1 MGKVLL
7 FGEPMALLISDT
19 AGPLAEAGHFSRAM
33 SGAEVNVSIGL
44 VRLGHEVT
52 YLTRLG
58 DDPFGHYIEKR
69 LRENGIGT
77 EWLTFDSEYRTGIQL
92 KGRAQDGQDP
102 DTFYYRK
109 GSAASHITAAQVK
122 RIDLSGIDHVHV
134 TGIPPALS
142 ESAREASF
150 CLMARA
156 RARGIYTSFDPNLR
170 PCLWTSEEEMRQV
183 INELSSLADMV
194 LPGRAECRILCR
206 TDDMDEAADFYQ
218 NTGVKTV
225 IIKNGSR
232 GAYVRD
238 GNESF
243 QIPGYRVEKVID
255 TVGAGDGFA
264 AGVISG
270 RLEGLSMPEMV
281 RRGNAIGALQVMNI
295 GDNEGLPD
303 RTRLELF
310 QGGRTSTQKRF

>member
-69 LRENGIGT
+69 LIENGIGT

-92 KGRAQDGQDP
+92 KGRAENGQDP

-109 GSAASHITAAQVK
+109 GSAASHITAAQVE

-243 QIPGYRVEKVID
+243 QIPGYRVE
-255 TVGAGDGFA
+255 
-264 AGVISG
+264 
-270 RLEGLSMPEMV
+270 R
-281 RRGNAIGALQVMNI
+281 
-295 GDNEGLPD
+295 
-303 RTRLELF
+303 
-310 QGGRTSTQKRF
+310 

>member
-1 MGKVLL
+1 
-7 FGEPMALLISDT
+7 
-19 AGPLAEAGHFSRAM
+19 
-33 SGAEVNVSIGL
+33 
-44 VRLGHEVT
+44 
-52 YLTRLG
+52 
-58 DDPFGHYIEKR
+58 
-69 LRENGIGT
+69 
-77 EWLTFDSEYRTGIQL
+77 
-92 KGRAQDGQDP
+92 
-102 DTFYYRK
+102 
-109 GSAASHITAAQVK
+109 
-122 RIDLSGIDHVHV
+122 
-134 TGIPPALS
+134 
-142 ESAREASF
+142 
-150 CLMARA
+150 
-156 RARGIYTSFDPNLR
+156 
-170 PCLWTSEEEMRQV
+170 MRQV

>member
-92 KGRAQDGQDP
+92 KGRAENGQDP

-109 GSAASHITAAQVK
+109 GSAATLRLH
-122 RIDLSGIDHVHV
+122 RWSGLI
-134 TGIPPALS
+134 
-142 ESAREASF
+142 
-150 CLMARA
+150 C
-156 RARGIYTSFDPNLR
+156 
-170 PCLWTSEEEMRQV
+170 
-183 INELSSLADMV
+183 
-194 LPGRAECRILCR
+194 PG
-206 TDDMDEAADFYQ
+206 
-218 NTGVKTV
+218 
-225 IIKNGSR
+225 
-232 GAYVRD
+232 
-238 GNESF
+238 
-243 QIPGYRVEKVID
+243 
-255 TVGAGDGFA
+255 
-264 AGVISG
+264 
-270 RLEGLSMPEMV
+270 
-281 RRGNAIGALQVMNI
+281 
-295 GDNEGLPD
+295 
-303 RTRLELF
+303 
-310 QGGRTSTQKRF
+310 

>member
-1 MGKVLL
+1 M
-7 FGEPMALLISDT
+7 E
-19 AGPLAEAGHFSRAM
+19 
-33 SGAEVNVSIGL
+33 
-44 VRLGHEVT
+44 
-52 YLTRLG
+52 
-58 DDPFGHYIEKR
+58 
-69 LRENGIGT
+69 
-77 EWLTFDSEYRTGIQL
+77 
-92 KGRAQDGQDP
+92 
-102 DTFYYRK
+102 
-109 GSAASHITAAQVK
+109 

-264 AGVISG
+264 AGRAFHAGDGAERKCHRRPSG
-270 RLEGLSMPEMV
+270 DEY
-281 RRGNAIGALQVMNI
+281 RGQRGT
-295 GDNEGLPD
+295 P
-303 RTRLELF
+303 
-310 QGGRTSTQKRF
+310 

>member
-92 KGRAQDGQDP
+92 KGRAENGQDP

-109 GSAASHITAAQVK
+109 GSAASHITAAQVE
-122 RIDLSGIDHVHV
+122 RIDLSGIAHVHV

-270 RLEGLSMPEMV
+270 RLEGLSMLEMV

>member
-1 MGKVLL
+1 M
-7 FGEPMALLISDT
+7 
-19 AGPLAEAGHFSRAM
+19 
-33 SGAEVNVSIGL
+33 
-44 VRLGHEVT
+44 
-52 YLTRLG
+52 
-58 DDPFGHYIEKR
+58 
-69 LRENGIGT
+69 
-77 EWLTFDSEYRTGIQL
+77 
-92 KGRAQDGQDP
+92 
-102 DTFYYRK
+102 
-109 GSAASHITAAQVK
+109 
-122 RIDLSGIDHVHV
+122 
-134 TGIPPALS
+134 
-142 ESAREASF
+142 
-150 CLMARA
+150 
-156 RARGIYTSFDPNLR
+156 
-170 PCLWTSEEEMRQV
+170 

-270 RLEGLSMPEMV
+270 RLEGLSMLEMV

>member
-92 KGRAQDGQDP
+92 KGRSEDGQDP

-109 GSAASHITAAQVK
+109 GSAASHITAAQVE
-122 RIDLSGIDHVHV
+122 RIDLSGVDHVHV

-156 RARGIYTSFDPNLR
+156 RDQGIYTSFDPNLR
-170 PCLWTSEEEMRQV
+170 PCLWASEEEMRQV

-206 TDDMDEAADFYQ
+206 TGDMDEAADFYQ

-238 GNESF
+238 GSETF
-243 QIPGYRVEKVID
+243 QVPGYRVEKVID

-310 QGGRTSTQKRF
+310 QGGRKSTQKRF